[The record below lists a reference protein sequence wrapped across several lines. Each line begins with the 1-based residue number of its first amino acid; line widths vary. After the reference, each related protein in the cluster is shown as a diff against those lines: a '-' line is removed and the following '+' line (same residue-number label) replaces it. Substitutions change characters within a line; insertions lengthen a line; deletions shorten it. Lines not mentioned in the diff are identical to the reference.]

1 MRIKRALA
9 IGATLVAFTAVAGC
23 GGDDD
28 KGDGGT
34 GGKSPAASSS
44 GVTGQDA
51 GGGLPKAA
59 DLASIAYY
67 VNKHTSCLDLKTGAD
82 YDANHDGDR
91 TAWGADE
98 ASDPAWGIKERGVC
112 SDGAGDPLALL
123 SLADMKKFQT
133 AAKANNE
140 QFLVGQDFAVVPVG
154 DQAIQELQKSELLFL
169 TCDPDFSAP
178 SGFQKSPGLVD
189 GCVLSNYFSS

>member
-1 MRIKRALA
+1 MRIRRVLV
-9 IGATLVAFTAVAGC
+9 IGTTLVALTAVAGC

-28 KGDGGT
+28 KKSGDKGSSA
-34 GGKSPAASSS
+34 SPS
-44 GVTGQDA
+44 GSTGQDA
-51 GGGLPKAA
+51 NSSLPKAA

-67 VNKHTSCLDLKTGAD
+67 VNKFTPCLDLKTGAD
-82 YDANHDGDR
+82 YDADHDGDK

-98 ASDPAWGIKERGVC
+98 AADPSWGIKERGVC
-112 SDGAGDPLALL
+112 SDGSGDPVALL
-123 SLADMKKFQT
+123 SVADMKTFQT

-140 QFLVGQDFAVVPVG
+140 QFLVGQDFAVIPVG
-154 DQAIQELQKSELLFL
+154 GQAIQELQKSELLFM

-178 SGFQKSPGLVD
+178 SGFDKSPGLVD

>member
-1 MRIKRALA
+1 MRIKQALA
-9 IGATLVAFTAVAGC
+9 IGATLVALTAVTGC
-23 GGDDD
+23 GSDDD
-28 KGDGGT
+28 KDKGS

-44 GVTGQDA
+44 GSTGQDA

-67 VNKHTSCLDLKTGAD
+67 VNKYTSCLDLKTGAD
-82 YDANHDGDR
+82 YDVNHDGDKA
-91 TAWGADE
+91 AWGADE
-98 ASDPAWGIKERGVC
+98 AADPSWGIKERGVC
-112 SDGAGDPLALL
+112 SDGSGAPVALL
-123 SLADMKKFQT
+123 SIADMKKFQT
-133 AAKANNE
+133 AAKAKNE
-140 QFLVGQDFAVVPVG
+140 KFLVGQDFAVIPIG
-154 DQAIQELQKSELLFL
+154 SQAIQELHKSELLFL